1 VPGGD
6 ETGILLWRKNG
17 THNTPIAVLADSAK
31 NWCQNKRFRAVM
43 SGPRIGTASVEG
55 SMGECGGGIVAQS
68 IALYAYGGRSLHR
81 TTCKLIYA
89 LRTGLLAFTLVGF
102 VSAQTVR
109 PEAEKQ
115 LAHDIYKEFIEIQS
129 GFTTGAT
136 TPVAE
141 AAAARLRAAG
151 FLDSDIFVGGAIPKK
166 ANLVVR
172 YHGTGARKP
181 LLLLAHIDVVE
192 AKREDWSM
200 DPFQLTEKDGYFY
213 GRGTGDDKAQ
223 AAVWIAN
230 LIQYKK
236 EGFKPD
242 RDIIVAL
249 TADEE
254 GGGPYN
260 GVDWLLKN
268 HRELIDAEFA
278 LNEGGWGESL
288 DGKKLSNDLQVSEK
302 YVLNFRF
309 EVRNKGGHSSLPVPD
324 NAIYHLAFA
333 LAHLSTFEFPLKTNE
348 VTAAYF
354 QQMSKIETGAIKEE
368 LAKVAEG
375 SQEAMKKVAAVSPAW
390 NATLR
395 TTCVATMLE
404 GGHAINALPQLAAAN
419 VNCRVLPE
427 DPAEY
432 VATTLKKVVND
443 DQVTI
448 TPTLE
453 FAAGPPSPMRPD
465 VLAAVNNTTEKI
477 WPGVKTVPI
486 MVMGAT
492 DGRYLRVAGIPTYG
506 VQGFFF
512 DRNDIRFHGRDE
524 RMAVQSFYEGQLFL
538 YDLVKAL
545 SAPAK

>member
-1 VPGGD
+1 
-6 ETGILLWRKNG
+6 
-17 THNTPIAVLADSAK
+17 
-31 NWCQNKRFRAVM
+31 M
-43 SGPRIGTASVEG
+43 
-55 SMGECGGGIVAQS
+55 
-68 IALYAYGGRSLHR
+68 
-81 TTCKLIYA
+81 
-89 LRTGLLAFTLVGF
+89 
-102 VSAQTVR
+102 R

-115 LAHDIYKEFIEIQS
+115 LARDIYREFVEIQS
-129 GFTTGAT
+129 GFTTGST
-136 TPVAE
+136 TPVAQ
-141 AAAARLRAAG
+141 AAAARLKAAG
-151 FLDSDIFVGGAIPKK
+151 FPESDIFVGGANPKK
-166 ANLVVR
+166 GNLVVR
-172 YHGTGARKP
+172 YHGKGARKP

-200 DPFQLTEKDGYFY
+200 DPFVFAEKDGYFY

-236 EGFKPD
+236 EGFQPD

-288 DGKKLSNDLQVSEK
+288 DGKKLSNDLQISEK

-309 EVRNKGGHSSLPVPD
+309 EVRNKGGHSSLPVAN

-333 LAHLSTFEFPLKTNE
+333 LAHLSEFGFPLKTNE

-354 QQMSKIETGAIKEE
+354 QQMSKIETGPIKED
-368 LAKVAEG
+368 LAKAAAG
-375 SQEAMKKVAAVSPAW
+375 SLEAMQKVAAAAPAW

-395 TTCVATMLE
+395 TTCVATQLE
-404 GGHAINALPQLAAAN
+404 GGHAMNALPQLASAS

-427 DPAEY
+427 DSAEY
-432 VATTLKKVVND
+432 VLATLKKVVND
-443 DQVTI
+443 EQVTI
-448 TPTLE
+448 TPISEMT
-453 FAAGPPSPMRPD
+453 AGPSSPMRPD
-465 VLAAVNNTTEKI
+465 VLAAVSSTTQNL
-477 WPGVKTVPI
+477 WPGVQTVPI

-492 DGRYLRVAGIPTYG
+492 DGRYLRAAGIPTYG

-524 RMAVQSFYEGQLFL
+524 RMAVQSFYEGQTFL
-538 YDLVKAL
+538 YELVKTL
-545 SAPAK
+545 STAGK

>member
-1 VPGGD
+1 MPNSKD
-6 ETGILLWRKNG
+6 WFRFAATLLSSLFVLSFANAQ
-17 THNTPIAVLADSAK
+17 NT
-31 NWCQNKRFRAVM
+31 
-43 SGPRIGTASVEG
+43 
-55 SMGECGGGIVAQS
+55 
-68 IALYAYGGRSLHR
+68 
-81 TTCKLIYA
+81 
-89 LRTGLLAFTLVGF
+89 
-102 VSAQTVR
+102 R
-109 PEAEKQ
+109 PDPEKQ
-115 LAHDIYKEFIEIQS
+115 FVHDIYKQFIEIQS

-141 AAAARLRAAG
+141 AAAARLKAAG
-151 FLDSDIFVGGAIPKK
+151 FPDSDIFLGGAIPKK

-200 DPFQLTEKDGYFY
+200 DPFQFIEKDGFFY

-268 HRELIDAEFA
+268 HRDLIDAEFA
-278 LNEGGWGESL
+278 LNEGGWGEESK
-288 DGKKLSNDLQVSEK
+288 GKKISNDLQVSEK

-309 EVRNKGGHSSLPVPD
+309 EVRNKGGHSSMPVRD
-324 NAIYHLAFA
+324 NAIYHLAGA
-333 LAHLSTFEFPLKTNE
+333 LSHLADFGFPLKTNE

-354 QQMSKIETGAIKEE
+354 KEMSKIDSSSLKDD
-368 LAKVAEG
+368 LAKAAEG
-375 SQEAMKKVAAVSPAW
+375 SRQSMEHVAAASPAW
-390 NATLR
+390 NSTLR

-404 GGHAINALPQLAAAN
+404 GGHAINALPQLAAAT

-427 DPAEY
+427 DSPEY
-432 VATTLKKVVND
+432 VLSTLQKVAAD
-443 DQVTI
+443 DQVSVNRMNAD
-448 TPTLE
+448 
-453 FAAGPPSPMRPD
+453 FAKAPASPMRPD
-465 VLAAVNNTTEKI
+465 VLSAVSDITSRM
-477 WPGVKTVPI
+477 WPGVPTVPI

-492 DGRYLRVAGIPTYG
+492 DGRYLRAQGIPCYG
-506 VQGFFF
+506 VQGFFM
-512 DRNDIRFHGRDE
+512 DRDDIRFHGRDE
-524 RMAVQSFYEGQLFL
+524 RMGVQSFYEGQAFL
-538 YDLVKAL
+538 YELVKRL
-545 SAPAK
+545 SSAAK